1 MNFTD
6 VADLDDEALENHV
19 REDLVGRLVEGDF
32 FKLCMLFIVFLSAV
46 VVAVET
52 YEELVRFSVVTV
64 HRLIESYSM

>member
-19 REDLVGRLVEGDF
+19 REDLVGHLVEGDF
-32 FKLCMLFIVFLSAV
+32 FKLCMLFIVFLSAI

-52 YEELVRFSVVTV
+52 YEELVRFSNC
-64 HRLIESYSM
+64 RILLFNN